1 MNKAQDIDIIARDL
15 AWNLSLDQLRERWE
29 ARQNLYASHTADS
42 PEVIAYREKY
52 WQRCQTADNSPLFV
66 TRQTRQEMDYETAR
80 RKVVELL
87 NERGDQIARI
97 ENNPDFRWVFNDDEK
112 TIIKNLVKY
121 FINDPSGDYPLAKGL
136 FVYGPP
142 GTGKTELMRIMSLF
156 TTGASLTKAF
166 VFTSLSEVHL
176 KTKTDKSYDPIELNV
191 QHDRCFDEFCRFVG
205 PVNRF
210 GEPID
215 INEALIELR
224 YERNKRYGQLTH
236 FIANTTP
243 DESESAFTAMIF
255 DRLKSMCTSV
265 VFRGASKRK

>member
-1 MNKAQDIDIIARDL
+1 MQTDIDTIARDL
-15 AWNLSLDQLRERWE
+15 AANLSLDQLREKWE
-29 ARQNLYASHTADS
+29 ARQNLYASKTVDS
-42 PEVIAYREKY
+42 PEVTAYREKY
-52 WQRCQTADNSPLFV
+52 WQRCQAEKSVLFV

-97 ENNPDFRWVFNDDEK
+97 ENNPAFRWVFNEEEK
-112 TIIKNLVKY
+112 AIIKNLVKY
-121 FINDPSGDYPLAKGL
+121 FINDPTGEYPLAKGL

-142 GTGKTELMRIMSLF
+142 GTGKTELMRIMGLF
-156 TTGASLTKAF
+156 TTGENLTKAF
-166 VFTSLSEVHL
+166 VFTSLSDVHL
-176 KTKTDKSYDPIELNV
+176 KTKTDKNYDPIEPNV

-205 PVNRF
+205 PVTRF

-236 FIANTTP
+236 FIANVTP
-243 DESESAFTAMIF
+243 DESQNAFTSMIF
-255 DRLKSMCTSV
+255 DRLRSMFKSV
-265 VFRGASKRK
+265 VFRGESKRK

>member
-1 MNKAQDIDIIARDL
+1 MQTIDIDAIARDL
-15 AWNLSLDQLRERWE
+15 AAGLSLEQLREKQQ
-29 ARQNLYASHTADS
+29 ARQNLYTSKVQDS
-42 PEVIAYREKY
+42 PEVLAYREKY
-52 WQRCQTADNSPLFV
+52 WQRCQTVDNSPLFV
-66 TRQTRQEMDYETAR
+66 TRQTRQEMDYEEAR
-80 RKVVELL
+80 RKVVKLL
-87 NERGDQIARI
+87 NDRGDQIARI
-97 ENNPDFRWVFNDDEK
+97 ENNPGFRWIFTEEEK
-112 TIIKNLVKY
+112 LIVKNLVKY
-121 FINDPSGDYPLAKGL
+121 FINDPTGDYPLAKGL

-142 GTGKTELMRIMSLF
+142 GTGKTELMKVMSLF
-156 TTGASLTKAF
+156 TVAEKLTKAF
-166 VFTSLSEVHL
+166 VFTSLSDVHI

-191 QHDRCFDEFCRFVG
+191 QFDRCFDEFCRFVG

-224 YERNKRYGQLTH
+224 HERNKRYGQLTH

-243 DESESAFTAMIF
+243 DESENAFTAMIF

>member
-1 MNKAQDIDIIARDL
+1 MQTDIDTIARDL
-15 AWNLSLDQLRERWE
+15 AANLSLDQLRERWE

-52 WQRCQTADNSPLFV
+52 WQRCQTADNSLLFV
-66 TRQTRQEMDYETAR
+66 TRQTRQEMDYEVAR

-97 ENNPDFRWVFNDDEK
+97 ENNPAFRWIFTEDEK
-112 TIIKNLVKY
+112 AIIKNLVKY
-121 FINDPSGDYPLAKGL
+121 FINDPTGDYPLAKGL

-142 GTGKTELMRIMSLF
+142 GTGKTELMKVMSLF
-156 TTGASLTKAF
+156 TIAEKLTKAF
-166 VFTSLSEVHL
+166 IFTSLSEVHL
-176 KTKTDKSYDPIELNV
+176 KTKTDKNYDPIELNV

-243 DESESAFTAMIF
+243 VEAESAFTTMIF
-255 DRLKSMCTSV
+255 DHQREMCTSM
-265 VFRGASKRK
+265 VFGGGRKRK

>member
-1 MNKAQDIDIIARDL
+1 MHTIDIDAIAREL
-15 AWNLSLDQLRERWE
+15 AGNLSLEQLREKME
-29 ARQNLYASHTADS
+29 ARQNLYTSNVQDS
-42 PEVIAYREKY
+42 PEVLAYREKY
-52 WQRCQTADNSPLFV
+52 WQRCQMADNSPLFV

-80 RKVVELL
+80 RRVVELL
-87 NERGDQIARI
+87 NDRGDQIARI
-97 ENNPDFRWVFNDDEK
+97 ENNPGFKWVFNEEEK
-112 TIIKNLVKY
+112 AILKNLVKY
-121 FINDPSGDYPLAKGL
+121 FINDPTGDYPLTKGL

-142 GTGKTELMRIMSLF
+142 GTGKTELMKVMSLF
-156 TTGASLTKAF
+156 TVAEKLTKSF
-166 VFTSLSEVHL
+166 IFTSLSDVHI
-176 KTKTDKSYDPIELNV
+176 KTKTDKGYDPIELNV
-191 QHDRCFDEFCRFVG
+191 QFDRCFDEFCRFVG

-243 DESESAFTAMIF
+243 DESENAFTAMIF